1 MNSPSIAVAATESRL
16 RPVILGTVLF
26 TWLGDFLFWNQ
37 TPGVSV
43 ALYALAIGGW
53 LVALPSGGPITRH
66 ALVAAVLLVVSCVAT
81 TLELSLS
88 NVLVLLSLLAV
99 LMGERHFP
107 DMKGT
112 WARWSESLVAWLAA
126 PTRWVSLMSGLAER
140 AAERGQNHHITGER
154 VLRTFQIIAPA
165 ACLVVI
171 FSVVLSFGN
180 AVFGELLARTARES
194 IHWIFSFDFSSGRAV
209 FWIALATFGLAFARP
224 RRAPENPRWWTRAL
238 PIFRRPDVTVAL
250 WQSVAV
256 FATLNA
262 LFFVVNTIDAAFL
275 WSHARLPENVTFSEF
290 VHQGVYSL
298 IFAVLLSALVIAL
311 IFQQESSVAD
321 RRLLKGLGWLW
332 IAQNLVLLAGVFLRL
347 KLYVDAYQ
355 LSELRVYVG
364 CFLVL
369 VAVGFCLLAY
379 HVARSGNLSALVW
392 RNALATFALFFVM
405 QFPDVAGMV
414 ARFNVA
420 QWRAEPSRTL
430 DLTYL
435 EALGPG
441 AWPAI
446 CAVAEMK
453 DAPFT
458 AARARE
464 LVEKLAAEEE
474 ERASQASWRGYQ
486 WRAERNSPR
495 LLSSARQLRDAL

>member
-1 MNSPSIAVAATESRL
+1 MNSTSISFANAESRL
-16 RPVILGTVLF
+16 WPVVLGTGLLTF
-26 TWLGDFLFWNQ
+26 LGDFLFWSQ

-43 ALYALAIGGW
+43 AIYALAIGGW
-53 LVALPSGGPITRH
+53 LLALPNGTPITRR
-66 ALVAAVLLVVSCVAT
+66 AVVAAALLFVSGIAT

-88 NVLVLLSLLAV
+88 NFLVLLALLAV

-107 DMKGT
+107 ELTGN
-112 WARWSESLVAWLAA
+112 WARWSESFVACLAA
-126 PTRWVSLMSGLAER
+126 PARWLSVTRRLADS
-140 AAERGQNHHITGER
+140 AADQVECHHITGER
-154 VLRTFQIIAPA
+154 VLRSLQIVAPA

-194 IHWIFSFDFSSGRAV
+194 IQWVFSFDFSPGRAV
-209 FWIALATFGLAFARP
+209 FWIGLATLALALTRP
-224 RRAPENPRWWTRAL
+224 RRAPEGPRWWTRAL
-238 PIFRRPDVTVAL
+238 PIFRRPDLTVAL

-256 FATLNA
+256 FVTLNA

-275 WSHARLPENVTFSEF
+275 WSHARLPENVSFSEF

-298 IFAVLLSALVIAL
+298 VFAVLLSALVIAL
-311 IFQQESSVAD
+311 IFQQEFSVAGH
-321 RRLLKGLGWLW
+321 RMLKGLGWLW

-355 LSELRVYVG
+355 MSELRVYVG

-369 VAVGFCLLAY
+369 VAVGFGLLAY
-379 HVARSGNLSALVW
+379 HVARSGNLSALIW
-392 RNALATFALFFVM
+392 RNALATFALFFLV

-414 ARFNVA
+414 ARFNVE
-420 QWRAEPSRTL
+420 QWRNEPSRTL
-430 DLTYL
+430 DLAYL
-435 EALGPG
+435 EALGPS
-441 AWPAI
+441 AWPSI

-458 AARARE
+458 AERARE
-464 LVEKLAAEEE
+464 LVEKLASAEEE
-474 ERASQASWRGYQ
+474 RNAQPNWRAYQ
-486 WRAERNSPR
+486 WRSEQNSAR
-495 LLSSARQLRDAL
+495 LLSTARQLRSPF